1 MQLFHGYIKDD
12 RFHLHEH
19 EINHCVRVLRKQV
32 GDTIH
37 FITGNGPL
45 YQGHIQFASK
55 QMVSGNFE
63 LIEERF
69 GNFNYDLTVA
79 IAPTKQMDRMEWF
92 VEKAVEMGIT
102 RIVPIL
108 CDHSERRI
116 LKPGRLEK
124 IALSATKQSLKGAL
138 VSISPLI
145 TFSKFIESRTS
156 GYIAH
161 CDLGIKQSF
170 KDQIANQTGPITIL
184 IGPEGDF
191 SQKEIQWAVKKGIM
205 PVDLGKSRLRTETA
219 ALVAVATL
227 YQKHL

>member
-1 MQLFHGYIKDD
+1 MQLFHGYIKEDK
-12 RFHLHEH
+12 FHLHEH
-19 EINHCVRVLRKQV
+19 EINHCVRVLRKHA

-37 FITGNGPL
+37 FITGSGPL
-45 YQGHIQFASK
+45 YKGHIEVATK
-55 QMVSGNFE
+55 QLVSGNFE

-69 GNFNYDLTVA
+69 GCFDYNLTVA
-79 IAPTKQMDRMEWF
+79 IAPTKQLDRMEWF

-102 RIVPIL
+102 KIVPIL

-116 LKPGRLEK
+116 LKPGRLDK

-138 VSISPLI
+138 VSIAPLI
-145 TFSKFIESRTS
+145 TFRDFIEGQSVD
-156 GYIAH
+156 YIAH
-161 CDLGIKQSF
+161 CGQGEKHAF
-170 KDQIANQTGPITIL
+170 KTQISEQNGPITIM

-191 SQKEIQWAVKKGIM
+191 SETEIKLALEKGIT

-227 YQKHL
+227 YQRHL

>member
-12 RFHLHEH
+12 RFYLHEH
-19 EINHCVRVLRKQV
+19 EINHCVRVLRKHA

-37 FITGNGPL
+37 FITGSGPL
-45 YQGHIQFASK
+45 YKGHIEVATK
-55 QMVSGNFE
+55 QLVSGNFE
-63 LIEERF
+63 LVEERF
-69 GNFNYDLTVA
+69 GCFDYNLTVA
-79 IAPTKQMDRMEWF
+79 IAPTKQLDRMEWF

-102 RIVPIL
+102 KIVPIL

-138 VSISPLI
+138 VSIAPLI
-145 TFSKFIESRTS
+145 TFRDFIESQS
-156 GYIAH
+156 VDYIAH
-161 CDLGIKQSF
+161 CDQGEKHAF
-170 KDQIANQTGPITIL
+170 KTQISNQTGPITIM

-191 SQKEIQWAVKKGIM
+191 SETEIKLALEKGIT

-219 ALVAVATL
+219 ALVAVAML
-227 YQKHL
+227 YQRHL

>member
-12 RFHLHEH
+12 RFHLQDH

-45 YQGHIQFASK
+45 YKGHIEFASK
-55 QMVSGNFE
+55 HLVSGNFE

-69 GNFNYDLTVA
+69 GHFNYDLTVA
-79 IAPTKQMDRMEWF
+79 IAPTKQLDRMEWF

-102 RIVPIL
+102 KIVPIL

-145 TFSKFIESRTS
+145 TFSEFIESQTV

-161 CDLGIKQSF
+161 CDLGVKQSF
-170 KDQIANQTGPITIL
+170 KDQIANQTGPITIM

-191 SQKEIQWAVKKGIM
+191 SQKEIQLAVEKGIT